1 MFAVHGGNGGFP
13 FARVGYRAGG
23 GVGDGRRGLLHVH
36 KKMNG
41 LVVQDFEIEIGG
53 KSNAKKI
60 GGKKLGRGRRWQV
73 VVSKWDV
80 HHLRD
85 LNSGWGQADGD
96 EASVIL

>member
-1 MFAVHGGNGGFP
+1 
-13 FARVGYRAGG
+13 
-23 GVGDGRRGLLHVH
+23 
-36 KKMNG
+36 MNG

-85 LNSGWGQADGD
+85 LRVDCWGQAGGQA
-96 EASVIL
+96 EILEKNTTFSLLITT